1 MVTEVILVETSL
13 LRSSDHIS
21 LCVLLDFCSELTFK
35 DQYANRKIKAK
46 ELYAETAKDNADTG

>member
-46 ELYAETAKDNADTG
+46 ELYAETAKGN